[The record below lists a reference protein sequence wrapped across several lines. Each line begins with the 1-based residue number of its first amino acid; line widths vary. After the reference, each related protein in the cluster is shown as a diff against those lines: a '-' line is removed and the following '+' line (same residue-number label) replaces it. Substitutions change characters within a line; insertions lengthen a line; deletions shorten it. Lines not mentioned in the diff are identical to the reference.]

1 MKTKALSQ
9 MCLLVERERFK
20 MSYSS
25 LQFRG
30 LENKQVKT
38 VMSKQNCVCPGSW
51 SPGIAFNEGTNTNP
65 LAALK

>member
-9 MCLLVERERFK
+9 MCLLVEWEGFK

-30 LENKQVKT
+30 LENKHVET
-38 VMSKQNCVCPGSW
+38 VMSEQNCVCPGSW
-51 SPGIAFNEGTNTNP
+51 SPA
-65 LAALK
+65 LA